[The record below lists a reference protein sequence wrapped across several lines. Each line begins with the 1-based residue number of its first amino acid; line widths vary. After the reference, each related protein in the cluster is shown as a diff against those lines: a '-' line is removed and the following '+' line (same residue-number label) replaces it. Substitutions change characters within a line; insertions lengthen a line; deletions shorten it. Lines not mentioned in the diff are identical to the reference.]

1 MSDSTRHLRT
11 VTLPILR
18 HPKMSKGNPEGDI
31 YPTEAA
37 KAPAVGCNYAAFF
50 RDFYPVVLK
59 FLVRA
64 GINTSF
70 AEDPT
75 QEAFLTAYDRRSDV
89 RVYNASHSWVCTVAL
104 RRARRYLKLQRSHIP
119 LDHITGPSL
128 QDYPF
133 VAEDVMSVLQR
144 FPTPPT

>member
-1 MSDSTRHLRT
+1 
-11 VTLPILR
+11 
-18 HPKMSKGNPEGDI
+18 MSKGNPDGDI

-37 KAPAVGCNYAAFF
+37 KAPAVGSNYAAFF

-70 AEDPT
+70 AEDAT
-75 QEAFLTAYDRRSDV
+75 QEAFITAYNRWSDV
-89 RVYNASHSWVCTVAL
+89 RMYNAP
-104 RRARRYLKLQRSHIP
+104 QRLHIP
-119 LDHITGPSL
+119 LDHIAGPSL

-144 FPTPPT
+144 LPACQRE